1 VGVNQ
6 GSHERLKRLRFK
18 GRLVWRRDPNRP
30 MIGFSQEKAM
40 PGSPVDDPI
49 LKRFRAALA
58 ELYGDRLERV
68 VLFGSRARGD
78 AGEDSDYDV
87 AVFIK
92 DLGPFWGEV
101 DRLVDLETELLY
113 DTGAVIN
120 SMPYRAGAYPDRTS
134 LMREIRREG
143 IDL

>member
-1 VGVNQ
+1 MDEGT
-6 GSHERLKRLRFK
+6 HEHLKTLQFE
-18 GRLVWRRDPNRP
+18 GRLVWRRDPDGP
-30 MIGFSQEKAM
+30 TIGFSQEKAM
-40 PGSPVDDPI
+40 PGSPIDDPI

-92 DLGPFWGEV
+92 ELGPFWGEV

-113 DTGAVIN
+113 HTGAVIN
-120 SMPYRAGAYPDRTS
+120 SMPYREGAYQDRTS
-134 LMREIRREG
+134 LMREIRHEG